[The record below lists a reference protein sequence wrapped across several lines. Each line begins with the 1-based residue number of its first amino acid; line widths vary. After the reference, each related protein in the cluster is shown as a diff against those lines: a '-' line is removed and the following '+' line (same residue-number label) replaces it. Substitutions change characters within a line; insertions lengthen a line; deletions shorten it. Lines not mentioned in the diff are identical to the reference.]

1 MNQLISQDKVIQ
13 KTLEVIE
20 KSGRETNTSP
30 AIIAQTKKAF
40 LLRYQGKSTTCAFY
54 PRKRYAN
61 K

>member
-30 AIIAQTKKAF
+30 VIIAQAKKTF
-40 LLRYQGKSTTCAFY
+40 LLRYQGQS
-54 PRKRYAN
+54 
-61 K
+61 